1 MFSPS
6 PAKTL
11 GIKYLAL
18 IFQKVD
24 ELVHMTEEDRNG
36 VRSLKVHRGIE
47 RDLASYRVLYEEK
60 KMAAVQL
67 QLDKF
72 FAKQPIGY

>member
-11 GIKYLAL
+11 GIKCLAL
-18 IFQKVD
+18 IFQKAD
-24 ELVHMTEEDRNG
+24 ELVNMTEEDCNR

-72 FAKQPIGY
+72 FTKEPLGY